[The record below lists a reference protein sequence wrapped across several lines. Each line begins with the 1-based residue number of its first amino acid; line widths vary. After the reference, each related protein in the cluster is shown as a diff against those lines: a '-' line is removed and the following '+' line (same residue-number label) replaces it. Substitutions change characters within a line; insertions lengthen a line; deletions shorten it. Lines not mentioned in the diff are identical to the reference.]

1 MLFRDFWD
9 IFIKGLTKNGN
20 FIQNFNLQFS
30 LVVYSIYNCINVLV
44 IILLNCVISFV
55 VPGVSTHTFFV
66 HVELIFSLEYIVYWK
81 TFRFFSLLWL
91 VFIEFNRKSNILSF
105 LHLLLFPQCP
115 RQPFQKFSLNK
126 LLYQKREK
134 GWKKAF
140 KITLWLNSLSFDH
153 IKYVLLRSLLTDNLN
168 CFNLAEW

>member
-1 MLFRDFWD
+1 MALHSWLSFWPPSISPLPDLLSKIERKQSSFVCLSFSLEGALIGFKQFEVGHAKKIFTKSEWKVCCCRCCCCCCYSITWKSQSFLLFRDFWD

-81 TFRFFSLLWL
+81 TFRFFSLL
-91 VFIEFNRKSNILSF
+91 
-105 LHLLLFPQCP
+105 
-115 RQPFQKFSLNK
+115 
-126 LLYQKREK
+126 
-134 GWKKAF
+134 
-140 KITLWLNSLSFDH
+140 
-153 IKYVLLRSLLTDNLN
+153 
-168 CFNLAEW
+168 